1 MTYYLDEVKYKDL
14 NNLKK
19 IKSTDDLKKAAHSQ
33 GYEASVDPHPKYGS
47 HSVVNLR
54 HRKSGETVKKPDG
67 REIGGKNP
75 QGGKINDTTITNTVA
90 DAIRSDAKRR
100 GRVDKTPE
108 GKAKRAKEAEA
119 NKAAKKAKR
128 AEPFGY
134 KGKSLREFMEL
145 CEQYQ
150 AEYPYQ

>member
-1 MTYYLDEVKYKDL
+1 MFYLDEVKYKDL
-14 NNLKK
+14 NRTSEMNTTDKLKK
-19 IKSTDDLKKAAHSQ
+19 GAYSQ
-33 GYEASVDPHPKYGS
+33 GYEADIQTHPKYGS
-47 HSVVNLR
+47 HSIVNLR
-54 HRKSGETVKKPDG
+54 HRKSGESVKKPDG

-75 QGGKINDTTITNTVA
+75 KGGKITDTTVINTMA
-90 DAIRSDAKRR
+90 DAIRTDAKAR

-108 GKAKRAKEAEA
+108 GKAKRAKEAQA
-119 NKAAKKAKR
+119 NKATKKAKR

-150 AEYPYQ
+150 AEYTYL